1 MSFFFFTPSLYL
13 WLFCFH
19 DFTFDHVSLLG
30 SFFPFD
36 LSKWNSTHDPSLSSP
51 ERRALP
57 DSASPVLLFW
67 LFFFFGSFPFVT
79 VCVLDMPPV
88 KFKLAY
94 GYWPYLIIPI
104 IVLYSEHI
112 RTFNECIS
120 GTDLGTDD
128 IVVKEIL
135 QCRGWHIY

>member
-1 MSFFFFTPSLYL
+1 MTLLLIMFLSWDPSSPLIFQNEILHMTLHCPAQKDLLSLTLLHLSFSSDFFFLVA
-13 WLFCFH
+13 FH
-19 DFTFDHVSLLG
+19 LL
-30 SFFPFD
+30 
-36 LSKWNSTHDPSLSSP
+36 TI
-51 ERRALP
+51 
-57 DSASPVLLFW
+57 
-67 LFFFFGSFPFVT
+67 
-79 VCVLDMPPV
+79 CVLDMPPV